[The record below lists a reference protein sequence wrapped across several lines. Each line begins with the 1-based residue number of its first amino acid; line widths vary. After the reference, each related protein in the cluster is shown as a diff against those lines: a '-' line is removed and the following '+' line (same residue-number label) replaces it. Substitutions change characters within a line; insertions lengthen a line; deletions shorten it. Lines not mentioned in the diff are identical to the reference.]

1 LVNQSSVGAD
11 GYQYWE
17 VVMAETMLKATTT
30 PDQTVIEAS
39 DLVKQFG
46 DVRALDG
53 LELTIRKGESFG
65 LLGPNGSGKTTF
77 IRMVA
82 GLVRPTSGALTVLGH
97 PVPAQADKVRYRLG
111 YMTQLQ
117 ALYGDLSVWE
127 NIQFFARIFGLDDK
141 KARDLRCDE
150 VLDLV
155 ELGPRKGSLTGN
167 LSGGLK
173 QRLSLACALVHNPE
187 LLLLDEPTVGVDP
200 ELRQSFWGYF
210 RTLNERGVTIVVSSH
225 VMDEADRCDRL
236 GLMRNGKVLAVGT
249 PAEIREQGAS
259 DNLEDAFLTLSRT
272 EKVAEEA
279 LS

>member
-1 LVNQSSVGAD
+1 MVDN
-11 GYQYWE
+11 
-17 VVMAETMLKATTT
+17 TRTTT
-30 PDQTVIEAS
+30 TSPAQTVIEANG
-39 DLVKQFG
+39 LVKQFG

-53 LELTIRKGESFG
+53 LDLTIRKGELFG

-82 GLVRPTSGALTVLGH
+82 GLVRPTSGNLTVLGH

-111 YMTQLQ
+111 YMTQQQ

-187 LLLLDEPTVGVDP
+187 LLLLDEPTVGSRSGAQAKFLGLLP
-200 ELRQSFWGYF
+200 HAECPWRNNRRIQPRYGRGRPLRPARANANRQGARSGHALRNP
-210 RTLNERGVTIVVSSH
+210 RTGCQRQPGRSVPDAL
-225 VMDEADRCDRL
+225 ADRE
-236 GLMRNGKVLAVGT
+236 G
-249 PAEIREQGAS
+249 S
-259 DNLEDAFLTLSRT
+259 
-272 EKVAEEA
+272 
-279 LS
+279 